1 MEKQYITVNGEQ
13 KEMPESRLLKDVVA
27 LYGVGIENDLYMA
40 KVNGKIIHSVID
52 GTDTVIDPGDKIE
65 LFALVVGG

>member
-13 KEMPESRLLKDVVA
+13 KEMPESGLLKDVVG
-27 LYGVGIENDLYMA
+27 LYGEGIEKDLYLA
-40 KVNGKIIHSVID
+40 KVNGEIIHSLIN
-52 GTDTVIDPGDKIE
+52 GTDTVIKAGDNIE